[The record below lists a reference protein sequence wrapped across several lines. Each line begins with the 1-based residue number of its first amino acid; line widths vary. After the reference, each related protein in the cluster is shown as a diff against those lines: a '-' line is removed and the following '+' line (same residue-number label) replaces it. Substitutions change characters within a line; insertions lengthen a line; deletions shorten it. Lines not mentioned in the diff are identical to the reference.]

1 MVTARLEPQVS
12 TAVASDGAVWMWG
25 PSESGYTDYSHRTV
39 AQGDVLAR
47 LRPRSLAQEKFG
59 GSPVVMVACGS
70 DHTMVLT
77 AKGRLWTIRV
87 QDPLGHGDGTNM
99 VPTRVDTLRIGE
111 AKIMMGAPGET
122 TAEGDVYTWGSES
135 KGALGLNCEKDRLV
149 PTNIDSALLG
159 GCGVVIVAAGC
170 QFSVAVTV
178 EGALLSWGWGAD
190 GALGLGDQ
198 HNRPTSTRV
207 GQEEVFDGLRVLMA
221 PRTLWP

>member
-1 MVTARLEPQVS
+1 M
-12 TAVASDGAVWMWG
+12 
-25 PSESGYTDYSHRTV
+25 
-39 AQGDVLAR
+39 
-47 LRPRSLAQEKFG
+47 
-59 GSPVVMVACGS
+59 VMVACGS

-207 GQEEVFDGLRVLMA
+207 GQEEVFDGSRVLMA

>member
-1 MVTARLEPQVS
+1 M
-12 TAVASDGAVWMWG
+12 
-25 PSESGYTDYSHRTV
+25 
-39 AQGDVLAR
+39 
-47 LRPRSLAQEKFG
+47 
-59 GSPVVMVACGS
+59 VMVACGS

-190 GALGLGDQ
+190 GALGLGDHETVACAPAPPFSQ
-198 HNRPTSTRV
+198 PQFNYLRILMPHTSTQGTV
-207 GQEEVFDGLRVLMA
+207 K
-221 PRTLWP
+221 